1 LNRLARQLL
10 LESAPDLKEAE
21 SKIAQSYAFYVADL
35 GPPNDLQLAQPALI
49 AAALRALIQRDDV
62 AGQLRSTTIATA
74 AGVHTQFDSFM
85 KVLTAVAQAA
95 PAGG

>member
-1 LNRLARQLL
+1 MSRLARQLL

-21 SKIAQSYAFYVADL
+21 TKIAQSYAFCVADL

-49 AAALRALIQRDDV
+49 AAALRALIQRDNV
-62 AGQLRSTTIATA
+62 AGQLRGTTITTA
-74 AGVHTQFDSFM
+74 AGIHTQYEAFM
-85 KVLTAVAQAA
+85 KVLNALAPPA